1 MVLGFTTATR
11 PENRAKWA
19 KFEWNSE
26 LKLEETHGY
35 GDKMESRAIVV
46 NEDFSTKYFDWA
58 RANIPATQYV
68 SPTARRKL
76 DGKFHFV

>member
-46 NEDFSTKYFDWA
+46 NEDFSTVF
-58 RANIPATQYV
+58 
-68 SPTARRKL
+68 
-76 DGKFHFV
+76 